1 MGKSLPSKPQFPFLY
16 NGGPNVHMSGP
27 QPADHLVLPFLFGS
41 ACLVSSSVPCLG
53 WALSL
58 VPSPISQ
65 LPCSHLS
72 NLLAAFWDTFLTM
85 ALPCSTSGAPH
96 QDLSPG

>member
-16 NGGPNVHMSGP
+16 NGGPNVHISGP
-27 QPADHLVLPFLFGS
+27 QPADHLALPFLFGS

-58 VPSPISQ
+58 LPSPISQ
-65 LPCSHLS
+65 LPCSHMS
-72 NLLAAFWDTFLTM
+72 NPLGAFWDTFLTM
-85 ALPCSTSGAPH
+85 NSPAQLPGLPIT
-96 QDLSPG
+96 LR